1 MARPNSTL
9 FCLSDSTAYGLL
21 PTSSLVGAG
30 SVVDTE
36 TQCVMVISCGGSLV
50 KEASTGKS
58 IMELFQ
64 KYLSEATGLPSD
76 DTPVVCGCVP
86 AERSVP
92 NRSWAVLQDHRKG
105 YNLRETSQTILDL
118 CPDSYNTKG
127 MHFNRLKAAA
137 AMRLIIKSVSEELL
151 QGQPDGCIAVIICT
165 GWNIKKE
172 DQM

>member
-1 MARPNSTL
+1 MCAERLLLAYSKGQPRSMARPNSTL

-50 KEASTGKS
+50 KEGSTGKS

-92 NRSWAVLQDHRKG
+92 NRSWAVLQDGRATTSVKQARRSWICALIHTIPKG
-105 YNLRETSQTILDL
+105 
-118 CPDSYNTKG
+118 
-127 MHFNRLKAAA
+127 
-137 AMRLIIKSVSEELL
+137 
-151 QGQPDGCIAVIICT
+151 CT
-165 GWNIKKE
+165 LT
-172 DQM
+172 D

>member
-50 KEASTGKS
+50 KEGSTGKS

-64 KYLSEATGLPSD
+64 KSVRSHWPAVRRHACGVRLRPSGEKRPQPIVGSAAGSQEGL
-76 DTPVVCGCVP
+76 
-86 AERSVP
+86 
-92 NRSWAVLQDHRKG
+92 
-105 YNLRETSQTILDL
+105 
-118 CPDSYNTKG
+118 
-127 MHFNRLKAAA
+127 
-137 AMRLIIKSVSEELL
+137 
-151 QGQPDGCIAVIICT
+151 QPP
-165 GWNIKKE
+165 
-172 DQM
+172 